1 MTFIVILP
9 KQLSSLVMARHNMHY
24 LRKDTEMVLHKILC
38 VFTEIAVIKIDRVRV
53 IIESLG
59 LGWWREEIFFTVL
72 STFLG
77 EWNCQSLYCLLTAL
91 RVDFILVV
99 LATVSFFYFVKFCLL
114 CITRERDGSQ
124 QDTTLLKPTQVLVST
139 YYSVTAAHAQFTY
152 HFI

>member
-1 MTFIVILP
+1 MVTFIVILP

-59 LGWWREEIFFTVL
+59 LGWWREENFFTVL

-77 EWNCQSLYCLLTAL
+77 E
-91 RVDFILVV
+91 
-99 LATVSFFYFVKFCLL
+99 
-114 CITRERDGSQ
+114 
-124 QDTTLLKPTQVLVST
+124 
-139 YYSVTAAHAQFTY
+139 
-152 HFI
+152 